1 MAQAGNNTK
10 IIMKRSVGEWLLSPL
25 SGVYGLLTDVRNWL
39 YDNDL
44 LATQQPNVQSVSV
57 GNLTVGG
64 TGKTPMVEFLIKRS
78 LTAGEFRAGALATL
92 SRGYGRKTTGFR
104 VATASD
110 TADTIGDEP
119 LQLYRKFTSSVR
131 VCVGE
136 RRVEAVKSLLERH
149 PETKRVLLDDAFQ
162 HRPLAPHVSI
172 LLMDYNRP
180 FYEDLPFPG
189 GRLRERR
196 KGARRAD
203 VLVVTKC
210 PLTLSLTEQTQIAN
224 RIRPY
229 TRPETPLFFAGL
241 AYDAPV
247 SFATGQSVTNLR
259 AVVLVSGLA
268 NATPLE
274 QYVRQHYHLVRHDR
288 FADHHP
294 YTRPTLEK
302 LVNDLPA
309 DTALLTTEKDWVKL
323 DALLMPAERATW
335 PLYYLPVAMQFLA
348 GQEQAFLAVMDGEW
362 LKNR

>member
-1 MAQAGNNTK
+1 
-10 IIMKRSVGEWLLSPL
+10 MKRLVREWLLRPF
-25 SGVYGLLTDVRNWL
+25 SGVYGIITDIRNWL
-39 YDNDL
+39 YDKDL
-44 LATQQPNVQSVSV
+44 LTTERPDVQSVSV

-64 TGKTPMVEFLIKRS
+64 TGKTPLIEFLIKRS
-78 LTAGEFRAGALATL
+78 LATDAFGVGTLATL

-104 VATASD
+104 VATAAD

-119 LQLYRKFTSSVR
+119 LQLYRKFTPAVR

-136 RRVEAVKSLLERH
+136 RRVEAIKALLERH

-180 FYEDLPFPG
+180 FYDDRPFPG

-210 PLTLSLTEQTQIAN
+210 PLTLSLAEQTHIAN

-229 TRPETPLFFAGL
+229 VRPETPLFFAGL
-241 AYDAPV
+241 AYEAPV
-247 SFATGQSVTNLR
+247 SFATGHPATYLR

-268 NATPLE
+268 QAAPLE
-274 QYVRQHYHLVRHDR
+274 QYVRQTYHLIRHEC
-288 FADHHP
+288 FADHYP
-294 YTRPTLEK
+294 YTRSTLEK
-302 LVNDLPA
+302 LVNDLPV

-323 DALLMPAERATW
+323 DALLTPAERAAW
-335 PLYYLPVAMQFLA
+335 PLYYLPVATQFLA
-348 GQEQAFLAVMDGEW
+348 GQERGFLTVVDGEQ

>member
-1 MAQAGNNTK
+1 
-10 IIMKRSVGEWLLSPL
+10 
-25 SGVYGLLTDVRNWL
+25 
-39 YDNDL
+39 
-44 LATQQPNVQSVSV
+44 
-57 GNLTVGG
+57 
-64 TGKTPMVEFLIKRS
+64 MVEFLIKRS
-78 LTAGEFRAGALATL
+78 LAADAFSPGALATL

-104 VATASD
+104 VATAAD

-119 LQLYRKFTSSVR
+119 LQLYRKFTPAVR

-136 RRVEAVKSLLERH
+136 QRVEAIKALLERY

-203 VLVVTKC
+203 VVVVTKC
-210 PLTLSLTEQTQIAN
+210 PLTLPLTEQEHIAN

-229 TRPETPLFFAGL
+229 VRPETPLFFAGL

-247 SFATGQSVTNLR
+247 SFATGQPVTNLR
-259 AVVLVSGLA
+259 SVVLVSGLA

-274 QYVRQHYHLVRHDR
+274 QYVRQQYHLVRHIR
-288 FADHHP
+288 FADHYP

-302 LVNDLPA
+302 LANDLPA
-309 DTALLTTEKDWVKL
+309 DTVLLTTEKDWVKL
-323 DALLMPAERATW
+323 DALLTPAERATW
-335 PLYYLPVAMQFLA
+335 PLYYLPVSMQFLP
-348 GQEQAFLAVMDGEW
+348 GQELDFLAVMDGVSDIKIVKYPITATGSMF
-362 LKNR
+362 LSGVLTYF

>member
-1 MAQAGNNTK
+1 
-10 IIMKRSVGEWLLSPL
+10 
-25 SGVYGLLTDVRNWL
+25 
-39 YDNDL
+39 
-44 LATQQPNVQSVSV
+44 
-57 GNLTVGG
+57 
-64 TGKTPMVEFLIKRS
+64 MVEFLIKRS
-78 LTAGEFRAGALATL
+78 LAVGEFKAGALATL

-104 VATASD
+104 VASDAD

-119 LQLYRKFTSSVR
+119 RQLYRKFNPAIR

-136 RRVEAVKSLLERH
+136 RRVEALESLLELY

-180 FYEDLPFPG
+180 FYNDRPFPG

-210 PLTLSLTEQTQIAN
+210 PLTLPVAEQTHIAN

-229 TRPETPLFFAGL
+229 TRPDIPIFFAGL
-241 AYDAPV
+241 VYEAPV
-247 SFATGQSVTNLR
+247 SFARGQSVTTLR
-259 AVVLVSGLA
+259 AVVLVSGLG

-274 QYVRQHYHLVRHDR
+274 QYVRQHYHLVRHAR

-294 YTRPTLEK
+294 YTRPTLEQ
-302 LVNDLPA
+302 LVTDLPA
-309 DTALLTTEKDWVKL
+309 DTVLLTTEKDWVKL
-323 DALLMPAERATW
+323 DALLTPAERATW

-348 GQEQAFLAVMDGEW
+348 GQETGFLTVMDEVG

>member
-1 MAQAGNNTK
+1 M
-10 IIMKRSVGEWLLSPL
+10 I
-25 SGVYGLLTDVRNWL
+25 
-39 YDNDL
+39 
-44 LATQQPNVQSVSV
+44 
-57 GNLTVGG
+57 
-64 TGKTPMVEFLIKRS
+64 EFLIKRS
-78 LTAGEFRAGALATL
+78 LASHEFRAGGLATL

-104 VATASD
+104 VATVSD

-119 LQLYRKFTSSVR
+119 RQLYRKFNPAVR

-136 RRVEAVKSLLERH
+136 RRVEAIESLLELY
-149 PETKRVLLDDAFQ
+149 PATKRVLLDDAFQ
-162 HRPLAPHVSI
+162 HRPLAPHLSI

-180 FYEDLPFPG
+180 FYDDRPFPG

-210 PLTLSLTEQTQIAN
+210 PLTLSVAEQAHIAN
-224 RIRPY
+224 RICPY
-229 TRPETPLFFAGL
+229 VHPETPVFFAGL
-241 AYDAPV
+241 VYDATV
-247 SFATGQSVTNLR
+247 AFATGQPATNLR

-274 QYVRQHYHLVRHDR
+274 QYVGQHYHLVRHVR
-288 FADHHP
+288 FADHYP
-294 YTRPTLEK
+294 YSRPALEK

-323 DALLMPAERATW
+323 DALLTPHERATW

-348 GQEQAFLAVMDGEW
+348 DQEEAFLTVMDGME

>member
-1 MAQAGNNTK
+1 MAQEGNNTK
-10 IIMKRSVGEWLLSPL
+10 IIMKRSVREWVLSPF
-25 SGVYGLLTDVRNWL
+25 SGVYGGLTDIRNWL
-39 YDNDL
+39 YDNAL
-44 LATQQPNVQSVSV
+44 LTAERPNVQSVSV

-64 TGKTPMVEFLIKRS
+64 TGKTPMVEFLIKRF
-78 LTAGEFRAGALATL
+78 LATNEFRVGALATL
-92 SRGYGRKTTGFR
+92 SRGYGRTTTGFR
-104 VATASD
+104 VATAAD

-119 LQLYRKFTSSVR
+119 RQLYRKFNSSVR

-136 RRVEAVKSLLERH
+136 RRVEAIESLLQLH

-180 FYEDLPFPG
+180 FYADQPFPG

-210 PLTLSLTEQTQIAN
+210 PLTLSLAEQTQIASQ
-224 RIRPY
+224 IRPY
-229 TRPETPLFFAGL
+229 TRPETPIFFAGL
-241 AYDAPV
+241 AYESPV
-247 SFATGQSVTNLR
+247 SFATGQAVTELG

-274 QYVRQHYHLVRHDR
+274 QYVRQHFPLVRHAR

-294 YTRPTLEK
+294 YTRPTLEQ
-302 LVNDLPA
+302 LVTDLPA
-309 DTALLTTEKDWVKL
+309 DTSLLTTEKDWVKL
-323 DALLMPAERATW
+323 DALLTPAERATW
-335 PLYYLPVAMQFLA
+335 PLYYLPVSMQFLA
-348 GQEQAFLAVMDGEW
+348 GQEPAFLAAMEEMG

>member
-1 MAQAGNNTK
+1 
-10 IIMKRSVGEWLLSPL
+10 
-25 SGVYGLLTDVRNWL
+25 
-39 YDNDL
+39 
-44 LATQQPNVQSVSV
+44 
-57 GNLTVGG
+57 
-64 TGKTPMVEFLIKRS
+64 MVEFLIKRS
-78 LTAGEFRAGALATL
+78 LAASEFRAGALATL

-104 VATASD
+104 VASDAD

-119 LQLYRKFTSSVR
+119 RQLYRKFNPAVR

-136 RRVEAVKSLLERH
+136 RRVEALESLLELH

-162 HRPLAPHVSI
+162 HRPLTPHVSI

-180 FYEDLPFPG
+180 FYDDRPFPG

-210 PLTLSLTEQTQIAN
+210 PLTLPVAEQTEIAH

-229 TRPETPLFFAGL
+229 THPETPIFFAGL
-241 AYDAPV
+241 AYEAPV
-247 SFATGQSVTNLR
+247 FFATGQTVTNLR
-259 AVVLVSGLA
+259 AVVLVSGLG

-274 QYVRQHYHLVRHDR
+274 QYVRQTFRLVRHTR
-288 FADHHP
+288 FADHYP
-294 YTRPTLEK
+294 YTRPTLEQ
-302 LVNDLPA
+302 LINELPA
-309 DTALLTTEKDWVKL
+309 DASLLTTEKDWVKL
-323 DALLMPAERATW
+323 DALLTPAERETW

-348 GQEQAFLAVMDGEW
+348 GQEPAFLAVMDGMV

>member
-1 MAQAGNNTK
+1 
-10 IIMKRSVGEWLLSPL
+10 MKRSVGEWLLSPF
-25 SGVYGLLTDVRNWL
+25 SGVYGLLTDGRNWL

-44 LATQQPNVQSVSV
+44 LTAQQPNVPSVSV

-78 LTAGEFRAGALATL
+78 LASGEFRAGALATL

-104 VATASD
+104 IATAAD
-110 TADTIGDEP
+110 TAGTIGDEP
-119 LQLYRKFTSSVR
+119 LQLYRRFNPSVR

-136 RRVEAVKSLLERH
+136 RRVEAIKSLLERH

-162 HRPLAPHVSI
+162 HRPLAPHVSV

-180 FYEDLPFPG
+180 FYDDRPFPG

-210 PLTLSLTEQTQIAN
+210 PLTLSVAEQTKIVN

-229 TRPETPLFFAGL
+229 TRPETPIFFAGL
-241 AYDAPV
+241 TYEAPV
-247 SFATGQSVTNLR
+247 SFATGQPVTNLR

-274 QYVRQHYHLVRHDR
+274 QYVRENYLLVRHAR
-288 FADHHP
+288 FADHYA
-294 YTRPTLEK
+294 YTRATLEK

-323 DALLMPAERATW
+323 DALLTPAERVTW

-348 GQEQAFLAVMDGEW
+348 GQEQVFLTVMDGVG